1 MQAKPL
7 QTCRFAHATKTWSSC
22 KRHRPSP
29 RQDLRCI
36 VQENFVNNSSGQRSP
51 IYKRPPFDH
60 HASDFSRR
68 QPFAYCLQ
76 IGATIHTRSR
86 NLFYLNSMFLKLL
99 LLSLFCERAENQHIV
114 ICSLRD
120 TGIKRQPQMRIDNQ
134 TQQRTPARKPAS
146 VSKQWII
153 GDYSS

>member
-1 MQAKPL
+1 M
-7 QTCRFAHATKTWSSC
+7 AHA
-22 KRHRPSP
+22 H
-29 RQDLRCI
+29 QGL
-36 VQENFVNNSSGQRSP
+36 
-51 IYKRPPFDH
+51 
-60 HASDFSRR
+60 
-68 QPFAYCLQ
+68 
-76 IGATIHTRSR
+76 IGFLKYLTIHTRSR
-86 NLFYLNSMFLKLL
+86 NLFHLNSMFLKLL

-153 GDYSS
+153 GDYRSYADQNRVMLMAQMLNM